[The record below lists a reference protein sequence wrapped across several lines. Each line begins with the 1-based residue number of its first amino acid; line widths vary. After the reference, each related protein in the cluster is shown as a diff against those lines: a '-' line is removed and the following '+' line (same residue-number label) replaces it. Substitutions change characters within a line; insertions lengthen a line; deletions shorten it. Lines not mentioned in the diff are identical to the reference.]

1 MHYKEHINSQQRYDE
16 NGGCFTLVA
25 TTFVLLLSAF
35 FLVLIFSG
43 CRSTKSTS
51 VKHSEVSVETST
63 QAQATEQTTTATTTE
78 VQTTSTGE
86 ERTTA
91 QTTIRKTTYSAPD
104 SLGRQ
109 YIASV
114 EETVTLSE
122 TQRTDG
128 VRQENKTKTTV
139 EQSAELQTSSE
150 SDLKESSNERTTE
163 KKKSAPWWIYII
175 SVVALV
181 ALSFFTLKKF
191 RII

>member
-1 MHYKEHINSQQRYDE
+1 MMESYKQQQRFDE
-16 NGGCFTLVA
+16 HGGCFTLIA
-25 TTFVLLLSAF
+25 TTFVILLSAF

-51 VKHSEVSVETST
+51 VKHGEVSVETST

-78 VQTTSTGE
+78 VQTTSKGE

-109 YIASV
+109 YVASI
-114 EETVTLSE
+114 EEIVTESE

-128 VRQENKTKTTV
+128 VLQENKTKTTV
-139 EQSAELQTSSE
+139 EQTAELQTSSE
-150 SDLKESSNERTTE
+150 SDLKESSDERTTE
-163 KKKSAPWWIYII
+163 KKKSAPLWVWLLLLIVCGY
-175 SVVALV
+175 VV
-181 ALSFFTLKKF
+181 F
-191 RII
+191 RVIKWKIK